1 MALIQADRVRATGN
15 AGAGSVTLVAPTGA
29 FRPFSAVMSVGDTC
43 YYCIAD
49 QAGSQWEVGLGTYT
63 GTNTLARTTIFSN
76 SAGTTS
82 ALTFTGTQDIFITYP
97 AQRAVPSAR
106 QLVNTMV
113 FNL

>member
-1 MALIQADRVRATGN
+1 MALIQADRIKGTG
-15 AGAGSVTLVAPTGA
+15 AAGSGAVTLSAPTGA
-29 FRPFSAVMSVGDTC
+29 FRPFSAVMSIGDTC

-49 QAGSQWEVGLGTYT
+49 QVGTNWEVGLGTYSSA
-63 GTNTLARTTIFSN
+63 NTLSRTTIFSN

-82 ALTFTGTQDIFITYP
+82 TITFTGTQDIFITYP

-113 FNL
+113 FNQ